1 MPDIAMC
8 YGSIGA
14 KICPLKDQCYR
25 HTAKRDEYQSI
36 FAELPLKDDDTCEY
50 FWDNTEYPPEG
61 VFHIKLEDDE

>member
-25 HTAKRDEYQSI
+25 HTAERDEYQSI
-36 FAELPLKDDDTCEY
+36 FAELPLKEDGSCEY
-50 FWDNTEYPPEG
+50 FWDNKEYPPEG
-61 VFHIKLEDDE
+61 VFHIKTENS